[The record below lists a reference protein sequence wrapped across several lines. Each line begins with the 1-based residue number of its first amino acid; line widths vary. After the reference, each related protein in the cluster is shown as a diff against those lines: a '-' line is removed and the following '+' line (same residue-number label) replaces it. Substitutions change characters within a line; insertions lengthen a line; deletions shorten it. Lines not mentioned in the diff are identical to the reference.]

1 MRGTALAVGAFLVL
15 AAAVVVVSVTL
26 PGTALGAVLRTILL
40 LLAAWPALFLVWAA
54 LSVVRFA
61 RNRERSVVRL
71 EQEIDRCSR
80 VGHRIVLVL
89 LRFPRMRWLE
99 FPLFPSHQGV
109 LQALRGCF
117 RIYDHVARV
126 GFESYTAIL
135 PGKESVDVVEI
146 RERLLDTMRREHRF
160 RIRVGVS
167 VHPEDG
173 LTPEILLDH
182 ADRHCA

>member
-1 MRGTALAVGAFLVL
+1 MRGTSLMAGALLAIAAAIVVVALA
-15 AAAVVVVSVTL
+15 L
-26 PGTALGAVLRTILL
+26 PGSALGAVLRTILL
-40 LLAAWPALFLVWAA
+40 VLAVWPATFLFWAV
-54 LSVVRFA
+54 LSLVRFGRA
-61 RNRERSVVRL
+61 RERAVVRL

-89 LRFPRMRWLE
+89 LRFPRMRWSE
-99 FPLFPSHQGV
+99 FPLFPSHQGAPA
-109 LQALRGCF
+109 ALRGCF

-126 GFESYTAIL
+126 GFETYALIL
-135 PGKESVDVVEI
+135 PGKESVDVVAI
-146 RERLLDTMRREHRF
+146 RERLLDSMRREHRF